1 VKSIIVVLAESSGE
15 NDGID
20 CLVAIH
26 IQNVGLYSIYDPATS
41 MNLFLPLVWIYFSKT
56 GSIIGSTSFIIPSI
70 IKVLPSSIQYFK
82 KKSLNFGCSYL
93 AIEWRGSMYSAYLF
107 TIQFYP

>member
-1 VKSIIVVLAESSGE
+1 MTLPNNYYSRPPYVTVKSIIVVLAESSGE

-41 MNLFLPLVWIYFSKT
+41 MNLFLPLV
-56 GSIIGSTSFIIPSI
+56 
-70 IKVLPSSIQYFK
+70 
-82 KKSLNFGCSYL
+82 
-93 AIEWRGSMYSAYLF
+93 
-107 TIQFYP
+107 